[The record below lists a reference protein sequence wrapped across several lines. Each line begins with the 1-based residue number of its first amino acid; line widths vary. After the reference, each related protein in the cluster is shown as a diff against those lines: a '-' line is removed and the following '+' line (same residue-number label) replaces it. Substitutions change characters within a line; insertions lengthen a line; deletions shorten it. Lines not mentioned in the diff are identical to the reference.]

1 MKRRGESSSPQARRS
16 QRAIF
21 ILRLSG
27 GTDRRKQT
35 LKHQGPAR
43 EFDSEEEATKAIMAG
58 RIRKG
63 EVGD

>member
-1 MKRRGESSSPQARRS
+1 MLFVYREVP
-16 QRAIF
+16 I
-21 ILRLSG
+21 
-27 GTDRRKQT
+27 DEEQT